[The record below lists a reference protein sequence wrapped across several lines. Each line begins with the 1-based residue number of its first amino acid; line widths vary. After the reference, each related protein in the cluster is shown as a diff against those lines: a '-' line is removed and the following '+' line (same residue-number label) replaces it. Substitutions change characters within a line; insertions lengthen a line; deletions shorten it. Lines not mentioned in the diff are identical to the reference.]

1 MTDLRAER
9 HALAERLVE
18 AGAITGPE
26 WRRAVEDVPR
36 EEFLSG
42 GVFVPDESGRWSPVL
57 AEGLSPELVYS
68 DRSLVTQLDGTATPE
83 TAPVPFTGAPTSS
96 STQPSVVLDMLRRLD
111 VRDGQSVL
119 EIGTGT
125 GYSTALLCHRL
136 GEDAVTTVEVD
147 RDVARRA
154 DEALERVG
162 YSTWTVVG
170 DGLVGHPA
178 RAPYDRVV
186 ATCAVRRVPYAW
198 VRQTRPGGRILTT
211 LGSWPNGAGLALLT
225 VGEDGAAEGG
235 MVGHSSFMH
244 ARSHV
249 PATVAGDLAARLA
262 YPDTRREAEVHPALL
277 LGGDMPALLAQ
288 LAAPGSQIVQ
298 LAGRGERDHGMVL
311 IDVARESFA
320 EFVPVGT
327 RWAVAQGGPVPLWDR
342 VEKAILAWQQA
353 GRPGVEAVRVRV
365 TREAHQYW
373 IDGHAAL
380 SWEDRVA

>member
-1 MTDLRAER
+1 VTDLRAKR
-9 HALAERLVE
+9 LALAKRLAE
-18 AGAITGPE
+18 AGTISGPE
-26 WRRAVEDVPR
+26 WRRAVEEVPR

-57 AEGLSPELVYS
+57 AGSMSPELVYS
-68 DRSLVTQLDGTATPE
+68 DQSLVTQLDGATTPE
-83 TAPVPFTGAPTSS
+83 DAPTPSAGTPTSS

-111 VRDGQSVL
+111 VREGQTVL

-147 RDVARRA
+147 RDVAKRA

-170 DGLVGHPA
+170 DGLAGHPP

-186 ATCAVRRVPYAW
+186 ATCAVRRVPYTW

-225 VGEDGAAEGG
+225 VGEDGAAEGR

-249 PATVAGDLAARLA
+249 PAAVVGDLAARLA

-277 LGGDMPALLAQ
+277 LGSDMPALLAQ

-298 LAGRGERDHGMVL
+298 LAGREKEGYGLVL
-311 IDVARESFA
+311 IDAVRESFA
-320 EFVPVGT
+320 QFSPVGG
-327 RWAVAQGGPVPLWDR
+327 RWAVAQGGPLALWDR
-342 VEKAILAWQQA
+342 VEEGVQAWQQA
-353 GRPGVEAVRVRV
+353 GRPKVESVRVRV
-365 TREAHQYW
+365 TRESHKYW
-373 IDGHAAL
+373 IEGHEAL
-380 SWEDRVA
+380 SWEDRLA